1 MTTSTKNLGDFFYC
15 TLAAV
20 AISASMLL
28 TLGVSQLPEGVQR
41 GEFMLQGL
49 GAVLIVL
56 VSALVLR
63 SAYSLGWSK
72 ALSILSAKPNR
83 SVTA

>member
-1 MTTSTKNLGDFFYC
+1 MTTSTKNLGDFFYR

-20 AISASMLL
+20 AISAPILL
-28 TLGVSQLPEGVQR
+28 TLGVSHLTEGAER
-41 GEFMLQGL
+41 GEFMVHGL

-63 SAYSLGWSK
+63 SAYTLGWSK
-72 ALSILSAKPNR
+72 ALRIASAESNR
-83 SVTA
+83 PVSA